1 MSGHACSSSRIRG
14 STASTT
20 DPRGA
25 RRYCGGSLS
34 TLLIIGRSTFT
45 CRQGGQF
52 SDAVDNRYY
61 GGDYLGPPPTKDSP
75 KRSPHAM
82 SGPGPLP
89 PRDELTKQFTKHG
102 SDLLIKPRTSTVRP
116 C

>member
-1 MSGHACSSSRIRG
+1 
-14 STASTT
+14 
-20 DPRGA
+20 
-25 RRYCGGSLS
+25 
-34 TLLIIGRSTFT
+34 
-45 CRQGGQF
+45 
-52 SDAVDNRYY
+52 
-61 GGDYLGPPPTKDSP
+61 
-75 KRSPHAM
+75 M